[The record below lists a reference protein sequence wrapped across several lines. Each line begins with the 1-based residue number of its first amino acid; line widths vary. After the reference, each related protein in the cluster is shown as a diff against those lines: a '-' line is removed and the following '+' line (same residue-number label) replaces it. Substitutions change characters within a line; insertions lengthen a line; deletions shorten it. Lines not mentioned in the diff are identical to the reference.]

1 MIVIPEHVVV
11 AGAGGA
17 LDSLMGAKVEVEFC
31 GMGDT
36 DVHGG
41 SGRNVSTFSA
51 LFFFVCAEKSGMMTF
66 LNHNEGDAGLV
77 IWFKLNASLPDGGK
91 LVLEDVK
98 ELSFADSI
106 PVDDDSVRFVS
117 SSGFVEHGEMFL
129 HHGRQLLD
137 DLLSVLLDSDSGS
150 VPGWMCILA
159 THHCSNTGLLVITE
173 ITTRWWMSDISSEE
187 NDRFVEDLWSNGG
200 HQNGVDS
207 AKLHV
212 DLEAEIGEGL
222 WRSFVDILGLN
233 TLSCHSQDG
242 VSHPLDFSIDG
253 GFTRKH
259 NYDQL

>member
-11 AGAGGA
+11 AGSGGA

-31 GMGDT
+31 GMGDP

-41 SGRNVSTFSA
+41 SRRNVSTFSA

-91 LVLEDVK
+91 LVLKDMK

-106 PVDDDSVRFVS
+106 PVDDDSMRFVS
-117 SSGFVEHGEMFL
+117 SSRFVEHGEMFL
-129 HHGRQLLD
+129 HHGRQLLY
-137 DLLSVLLDSDSGS
+137 DLLSVLLDSDSSS
-150 VPGWMCILA
+150 VPARMSILA
-159 THHCSNTGLLVITE
+159 THHCSNTGLLVVAE
-173 ITTRWWMSDISSEE
+173 IPTRRRMGDISSEE
-187 NDRFVEDLWSNGG
+187 NDRFVEDLRSNGG
-200 HQNGVDS
+200 NQNGVDS

-222 WRSFVDILGLN
+222 WRSFVNILCLDA
-233 TLSCHSQDG
+233 LSCHS
-242 VSHPLDFSIDG
+242 
-253 GFTRKH
+253 
-259 NYDQL
+259 